1 MPISLRILLI
11 AVALISSGSMLR
23 KIRKSKL
30 QIEYTLFWVIFSVLL
45 ILMAIFPGVVQVV
58 ANWFGI
64 YSPANL
70 VFAAIIFILLVKVF
84 LMTVEL
90 SNLEVKLKELAQK
103 FALDHES
110 VENDNIVS
118 GENDKT
124 V

>member
-64 YSPANL
+64 NSPANL

-110 VENDNIVS
+110 VESDNIVS

-124 V
+124 L